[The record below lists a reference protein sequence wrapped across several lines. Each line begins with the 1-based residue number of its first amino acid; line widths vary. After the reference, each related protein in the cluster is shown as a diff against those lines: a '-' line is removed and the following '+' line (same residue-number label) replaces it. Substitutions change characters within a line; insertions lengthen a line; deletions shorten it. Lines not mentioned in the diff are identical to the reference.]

1 MGGMIRTTGTKV
13 ESSGAR
19 VRQGPA
25 LVDDA
30 GFIFGGKPAP
40 REVRGSE
47 QSSLEGA
54 VLLTRMGNHI
64 FDVLMF

>member
-30 GFIFGGKPAP
+30 GFTFGGKPAP
-40 REVRGSE
+40 REV
-47 QSSLEGA
+47 SSPAWKAGA
-54 VLLTRMGNHI
+54 VLPTRMGNHI

>member
-25 LVDDA
+25 LIDDA

-40 REVRGSE
+40 REVS
-47 QSSLEGA
+47 SSLEGA
-54 VLLTRMGNHI
+54 VLPTRMGNHI

>member
-40 REVRGSE
+40 REV
-47 QSSLEGA
+47 SSPA
-54 VLLTRMGNHI
+54 WKVL
-64 FDVLMF
+64 FC

>member
-40 REVRGSE
+40 REVSSPAWKVLFCQRGWATTYS
-47 QSSLEGA
+47 
-54 VLLTRMGNHI
+54 MY
-64 FDVLMF
+64 

>member
-30 GFIFGGKPAP
+30 GFIFWGETRSP
-40 REVRGSE
+40 RSE

-54 VLLTRMGNHI
+54 VLPTRMGNHI